1 MAQEPDG
8 HPNTTGA
15 AAATVVVVVV
25 VDDDDDDDDDDDIA
39 FGIACEDV
47 IPLLLLLSFD
57 ACCPSSN
64 ICINRAIE
72 TLDSSRSPTCWR

>member
-15 AAATVVVVVV
+15 AAAADVVVV
-25 VDDDDDDDDDDDIA
+25 DDDDDDDDDIA
-39 FGIACEDV
+39 FGIACEDA

>member
-15 AAATVVVVVV
+15 AAADVVV
-25 VDDDDDDDDDDDIA
+25 DDDDDDDIA

-72 TLDSSRSPTCWR
+72 TLDSSRRPTCWR

>member
-15 AAATVVVVVV
+15 AAADVVV
-25 VDDDDDDDDDDDIA
+25 DDDDDDDIA

>member
-15 AAATVVVVVV
+15 AAAAADVVV
-25 VDDDDDDDDDDDIA
+25 DDDDDDDDDIA

>member
-1 MAQEPDG
+1 MSQEPDG

-15 AAATVVVVVV
+15 AAADVVV
-25 VDDDDDDDDDDDIA
+25 DDDDDDDIA

-72 TLDSSRSPTCWR
+72 TLDSSRSPTY